1 MGIEELLDE
10 DALSCRSSSSSSA
23 VTVSVIG
30 GEEVVVDVVMKSMGY
45 GNVDDGDLVLEI
57 SKHLSKE
64 KQYVLDM
71 STDALE
77 RAWI

>member
-1 MGIEELLDE
+1 M
-10 DALSCRSSSSSSA
+10 
-23 VTVSVIG
+23 TVSVIG

-57 SKHLSKE
+57 PKHLSKE

-77 RAWI
+77 RAWIV